1 LKCTTGSAR
10 HEEKR
15 RAWWR
20 ERKVKRK
27 MEKGGSDA
35 SRLGG

>member
-1 LKCTTGSAR
+1 VR

-27 MEKGGSDA
+27 MKMEKEGSDA